1 MPQFKFRGVVEGFYG
16 QPWTHQN
23 RLEAI
28 YYFKQFNF
36 NTYVIAPK
44 NDRNQRLNW
53 RELLNGKKLEE
64 LSELISAGERNNV
77 AVSESVSP
85 GHSVVYSSQID
96 RDFIVARFQ
105 QQLNLGAKHLFLLW
119 DDIDWELT
127 NQNDIDL
134 YKDIAIAQAD
144 FSNYVFSRLSPV
156 EFTICPM
163 VYWGRG
169 SSNYLSSLGD
179 YLDKDINLMWT
190 GRQIRSEYIDYID
203 AVEFQKQAKRKPF
216 YWDNYPVNNLNLRH
230 ELHMGP
236 LVGRDKNLSEAAVG
250 LLANPMLQFN
260 ASLPSLFTIG
270 KYLETPHNYE
280 PNLAWNEALEFLYKN
295 EDERNALRV
304 FIDANTKSQLGGD
317 VSPLFRS
324 SLQKIENERKN
335 ANYSEAAEICM
346 ELSIRIQNSYNLII
360 NDGFSKRDLYIEI
373 LPWLENFRIHGINL
387 GNLAKFFESKCTN
400 IMAITEMMQQIDH
413 NRHQV
418 FGDILW
424 EYLQE
429 LFFEYMTT

>member
-16 QPWTHQN
+16 KPWTHQN

-28 YYFKQFNF
+28 SYFKDFNF

-64 LSELISAGERNNV
+64 LTELISAGQRNNI

-85 GHSVVYSSQID
+85 GHSVTYSSQID

-105 QQLNLGAKHLFLLW
+105 QQLKLGAKHLFLLW

-127 NQNDIDL
+127 NQADIDL

-144 FSNYVFSRLSPV
+144 FSNHVFSRLTPV
-156 EFTICPM
+156 EFTVCPM
-163 VYWGRG
+163 IYWGRG
-169 SSNYLSSLGD
+169 SSNYLSTLGD
-179 YLDKDINLMWT
+179 FLDNDINLMWT
-190 GRQIRSEYIDYID
+190 GRQIRSEYIDFVD
-203 AVEFQKQAKRKPF
+203 AIEFQEQAKRKPF
-216 YWDNYPVNNLNLRH
+216 YWDNFPVNNLNLRH

-236 LVGRDKNLSEAAVG
+236 LVGRDENLPEAAIG

-270 KYLETPHNYE
+270 KYLNGTQNYE
-280 PNLAWNEALEFLYKN
+280 PELAWNEALEFLYKDQ
-295 EDERNALRV
+295 DERNALRI
-304 FIDANTKSQLGGD
+304 FIDANTKSQIGGD
-317 VSPLFRS
+317 TSPIFRKTI
-324 SLQKIENERKN
+324 QEIENERKKGN
-335 ANYSEAAEICM
+335 FSEAAELCLN
-346 ELSIRIQNSYNLII
+346 LSFRIQKSNEVITNER
-360 NDGFSKRDLYIEI
+360 FSKSNLYSEI
-373 LPWLENFRIHGINL
+373 LPWLENFRLHGIIL
-387 GNLAKFFESKCTN
+387 GNLANFFESGCTN
-400 IMAITEMMQQIDH
+400 IMAITEMMQQIDQ
-413 NRHQV
+413 NRYQV

-429 LFFEYMTT
+429 LFFEYMTS

>member
-64 LSELISAGERNNV
+64 LSELISVGERNNV

-96 RDFIVARFQ
+96 RNFIVARFQ

-144 FSNYVFSRLSPV
+144 FSNHVFSRLSPV
-156 EFTICPM
+156 EFTVCPM
-163 VYWGRG
+163 IYWGRG
-169 SSNYLSSLGD
+169 SSNYLSTLGD
-179 YLDKDINLMWT
+179 FLDNDINLMWT
-190 GRQIRSEYIDYID
+190 GRQIRSEYIDFVD
-203 AVEFQKQAKRKPF
+203 AIEFQEQAKRKPF
-216 YWDNYPVNNLNLRH
+216 YWDNFPVNNLNLRH

-236 LVGRDKNLSEAAVG
+236 LVGRDKKLPEAAIG

-270 KYLETPHNYE
+270 KYLNDTQNYE
-280 PNLAWNEALEFLYKN
+280 PEVAWHEALEFLYKDQ
-295 EDERNALRV
+295 DERNALRI
-304 FIDANTKSQLGGD
+304 FIDANTKSQLSGD
-317 VSPLFRS
+317 VSPIFRS
-324 SLQKIENERKN
+324 SIQEIENERKH
-335 ANYSEAAEICM
+335 ANYSKAAAFSF
-346 ELSIRIQNSYNLII
+346 ELSLRIHKSYEVISNKR
-360 NDGFSKRDLYIEI
+360 FSKKDLYIEI
-373 LPWLENFRIHGINL
+373 LPWLENFRLHGIIL
-387 GNLAKFFESKCTN
+387 GNLAKFFESRCTN
-400 IMAITEMMQQIDH
+400 TFSLTEMMRQIDQ
-413 NRHQV
+413 NRNQV

-429 LFFEYMTT
+429 LFFEYATT